1 MTTENLVKASLD
13 EIQKILNTTS
23 VIGEAKTIEGVTVI
37 PLVSNGFFFGTISA
51 TGKGEVRVKGEAE
64 AGTSGGGV
72 GIRPVAVIIIDK
84 TGARVEPIMGA
95 ISGAVEKVAEKVA
108 EKIPDVVDVIAEKRK
123 KE

>member
-1 MTTENLVKASLD
+1 MAAEDLVKTCLD

-23 VIGEAKTIEGVTVI
+23 VIGETKTIEGVTVI
-37 PLVSNGFFFGTISA
+37 PLVSSGFMFGAMSA
-51 TGKGEVRVKGEAE
+51 TGKGEVKVKGEAM

-95 ISGAVEKVAEKVA
+95 MSSAIEKVAEKVA
-108 EKIPDVVDVIAEKRK
+108 DTVPDVVKVIAEKRK

>member
-72 GIRPVAVIIIDK
+72 GIRPAGVIIIDK
-84 TGARVEPIMGA
+84 TGVRVEPIRGA
-95 ISGAVEKVAEKVA
+95 ISSAFEKVADKVA
-108 EKIPDVVDVIAEKRK
+108 DTVPEVIGVIAEKRK